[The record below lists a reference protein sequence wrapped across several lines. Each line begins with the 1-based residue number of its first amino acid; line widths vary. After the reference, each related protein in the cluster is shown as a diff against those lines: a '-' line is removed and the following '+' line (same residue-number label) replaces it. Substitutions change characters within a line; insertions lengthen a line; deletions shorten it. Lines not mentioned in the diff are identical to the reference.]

1 MNIEDMKFVRVS
13 PKEHIPFKCVCCGEC
28 CRHVRLSVPL
38 ESLDVYRMAKHL
50 RDAGQDVASMDD
62 FLERYAE
69 PALLDECGYFV
80 YFLKTEGDDDSCIF
94 LQDSRCTVHA
104 ANPRACRTYPF
115 TSDPESGQYLLT
127 REKEHHF
134 SGPKVQVKSWMKK
147 RFTEEERAYVQMDYG
162 AAKEIAGLLRSIPE
176 VRRTQA
182 AFLFLR
188 YKYSEFDLDKPF
200 LEQFRRNQERLFY
213 ALKALTK

>member
-80 YFLKTEGDDDSCIF
+80 YFLKTEGDDDACIF
-94 LQDSRCTVHA
+94 LKDSRCTVHEQI
-104 ANPRACRTYPF
+104 R
-115 TSDPESGQYLLT
+115 
-127 REKEHHF
+127 
-134 SGPKVQVKSWMKK
+134 
-147 RFTEEERAYVQMDYG
+147 ERA
-162 AAKEIAGLLRSIPE
+162 EPTRSHQTRKVGSIC
-176 VRRTQA
+176 
-182 AFLFLR
+182 
-188 YKYSEFDLDKPF
+188 SHG
-200 LEQFRRNQERLFY
+200 RRNTISVDR
-213 ALKALTK
+213 KCK